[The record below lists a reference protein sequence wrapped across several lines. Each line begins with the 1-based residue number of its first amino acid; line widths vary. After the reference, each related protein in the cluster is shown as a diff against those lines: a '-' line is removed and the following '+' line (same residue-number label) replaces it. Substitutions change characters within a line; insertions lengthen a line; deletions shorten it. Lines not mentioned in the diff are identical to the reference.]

1 MKAGTRRRKGRFEK
15 MANHPQT
22 LSRAKGPGR
31 LYGLTFGLLALTGFA
46 QMPIFKR
53 YYIADIPGLGW
64 LAQFYLTHLMHYV
77 LAALLLGI
85 VAYAVADFILDR
97 RGSRR
102 LTASGRLRAAILAGL
117 LITGGLRVIKNFSG
131 VYMSA
136 GWIVFLDTL
145 HLAMVMAYLLA
156 ALYALIG
163 KKRWTSAG

>member
-1 MKAGTRRRKGRFEK
+1 MVNNTKTLARPKG
-15 MANHPQT
+15 
-22 LSRAKGPGR
+22 LGR

-64 LAQFYLTHLMHYV
+64 LAQFYLTHLMHYA

-85 VAYAVADFILDR
+85 VAYTAFDFILDR
-97 RGSRR
+97 SGSRR
-102 LTASGRLRAAILAGL
+102 LTASGWMRAVILAGL
-117 LITGGLRVIKNFSG
+117 VITGGLRVIKNFSG

-136 GWIVFLDTL
+136 GWIVFLDML
-145 HLAMVMAYLLA
+145 HLALVMAYLLA

-163 KKRWTSAG
+163 KKRWTSTG